1 MSKNELLMDE
11 AIQTDTP
18 HNVSSSTNQTLLFSA
33 KDIVKTFAG
42 TRALKGVELDVRP
55 GEIVGLVGENG
66 AGKSTLL
73 KIIIGAQPQSS
84 GTLMMHGKPYEPK
97 NPMDGNKAGIGM
109 VFQEQSLIVNLN
121 VAQNIF
127 FGHEK
132 DFKTCGIINWAKM
145 NKAAAEVLAAVD
157 ITNISPTKKVCD
169 LNFATRQ
176 MIEIAKVMNVTKQS
190 GSDHCLILLDEP
202 TSVLNEAETQN
213 LFKQMKKITAQ
224 GHSVIFV
231 SHRLNE
237 ILEITDR
244 IYVYKDGTSV
254 GDLDT
259 KDATEAKL
267 YEMMVG
273 KSTTTEYYHL
283 DRQTIPAP
291 EVVLEAED
299 LGLHGIFKHV
309 SFQLHRG
316 EVLGLC
322 GVVGSGTEEVCEVL
336 CGDEKPSFG
345 KITLKGKAVS
355 FSAPKNAL
363 KEGLLMVPKE
373 RLFEGIVSTLSVE
386 ENIALSN
393 AGKLAT
399 GPIVSAG
406 AVRKQAEHW
415 IEKLRIKTRGPKELL
430 MQLSGGNQ
438 QKVVFSRALASGAD
452 VVILNHPT
460 RGVDVGAK
468 EEIYALI
475 RDMTNEGKAVIVL
488 GDTLDECIGLS
499 SRLLVMKD
507 GLLTGEFH
515 APADNKPSQVDV
527 VSLMM

>member
-1 MSKNELLMDE
+1 MSEHEVLTAE
-11 AIQTDTP
+11 TTQGQTDL
-18 HNVSSSTNQTLLFSA
+18 SLLFSA

-73 KIIIGAQPQSS
+73 KIIIGAQPQTS
-84 GTLMMHGKPYEPK
+84 GTLMMHGKPYAPK

-127 FGHEK
+127 FGHEQE
-132 DFKTCGIINWAKM
+132 FKHFGIINWAKM
-145 NKAAAEVLAAVD
+145 NRAATEVLAAVD

-176 MIEIAKVMNVTKQS
+176 MIEIAKVMNVTRQS
-190 GSDHCLILLDEP
+190 GCEHCLILLDEP

-213 LFKQMKKITAQ
+213 LFKQMKKITAL

-254 GDLDT
+254 GDMDT
-259 KDATEAKL
+259 EDATEARL

-273 KSTTTEYYHL
+273 KSTTTQYYHL
-283 DRQTIPAP
+283 DRQTTPGD
-291 EVVLEAED
+291 EVVLEVED
-299 LGLHGIFKHV
+299 LGLHGVFKHV
-309 SFQLHRG
+309 NFKLHRG

-345 KITLKGKAVS
+345 QITLKGKKVS
-355 FSAPKNAL
+355 FSAPKHAL
-363 KEGLLMVPKE
+363 KDGLLMVPKE

-393 AGKLAT
+393 AHKLAI
-399 GPIVSAG
+399 GPVVSVG

-415 IEKLRIKTRGPKELL
+415 IEKLRIKTRGRKELL

-468 EEIYALI
+468 EEIYSLI
-475 RDMTNEGKAVIVL
+475 REMTAEGKAVIVL

-499 SRLLVMKD
+499 SRILVMKD
-507 GLLTGEFH
+507 GLITGEFQ
-515 APADNKPSQVDV
+515 ADADNKPSQVDV

>member
-1 MSKNELLMDE
+1 MSEHELLME
-11 AIQTDTP
+11 ETVQTDVAHSASAVTD
-18 HNVSSSTNQTLLFSA
+18 HQLLFSA

-73 KIIIGAQPQSS
+73 KIIIGAQPQTS
-84 GTLMMHGKPYEPK
+84 GTLMMHGAPYEPK
-97 NPMDGNKAGIGM
+97 NPMDGNKAGVGM

-132 DFKTCGIINWAKM
+132 DFKTAGIINWPKM

-157 ITNISPTKKVCD
+157 ITSISPTKKVCD

-190 GSDHCLILLDEP
+190 GSEHCLILLDEP

-213 LFKQMKKITAQ
+213 LFKQMKKITAL

-283 DRQTIPAP
+283 DQQTVPSDD
-291 EVVLEAED
+291 VVLSADD
-299 LGLHGIFKHV
+299 LGLHGVFKHV
-309 SFQLHRG
+309 SFQLHKG

-345 KITLKGKAVS
+345 TITLKGKAVT
-355 FSAPKNAL
+355 FAAPKNAL

-373 RLFEGIVSTLSVE
+373 RLFEGIVSTLPVE

-393 AGKLAT
+393 AGKLAK
-399 GPIVSAG
+399 GPIVSAK
-406 AVRKQAEHW
+406 AVRKQAQHW
-415 IEKLRIKTRGPKELL
+415 IEALRIKTRGPQELM

-468 EEIYALI
+468 AEIYALI

-488 GDTLDECIGLS
+488 GDTLDECIGLA

-507 GLLTGEFH
+507 GLLTGEFQ